1 MTALFRR
8 SLLSLAL
15 LAPVALV
22 TLPVLAQDANA
33 TGNTMTHAAE
43 SMKDSVKEG
52 AHNTADSM
60 RNAGDRMGER
70 MDAHTANAHEEEE
83 EPQALSQKERGAVVA
98 ITTAVVFLILLAI
111 LTKVAFGPI
120 AAGLKKR
127 EDKIRLDIETAEK
140 KLAEAN
146 AVLARYNQQVSGG
159 EAQVRAM
166 MAEATANAEKI
177 KASIKAQADA
187 EAAELREK
195 AKRDVQA
202 EKDAALREIQEQA
215 VYLST
220 TIAEKILKRNLNADD
235 NRDLVRSSL
244 EQLGSVSRN

>member
-1 MTALFRR
+1 MTTLLRR
-8 SLLSLAL
+8 SILSLAL
-15 LAPVALV
+15 AAPMALV
-22 TLPVLAQDANA
+22 AVPAFAQEHGNA
-33 TGNTMTHAAE
+33 ITHAAQTAKE
-43 SMKDSVKEG
+43 NVKEG
-52 AHNTADSM
+52 AHNAA
-60 RNAGDRMGER
+60 NAVRDAAHNV
-70 MDAHTANAHEEEE
+70 DAHAVAGAHDEHAGSGD
-83 EPQALSQKERGAVVA
+83 ALSPINKGLVTAL
-98 ITTAVVFLILLAI
+98 TTTVVFLLLLAI
-111 LTKVAFGPI
+111 LSKIAFGPI

-127 EDKIRLDIETAEK
+127 EDKIRDDIDTAEK

-146 AVLARYNQQVSGG
+146 AVLARYNQQVSGA
-159 EAQVRAM
+159 EAQIRAM
-166 MAEATANAEKI
+166 MTEATANAEKI

-220 TIAEKILKRNLNADD
+220 SIAEKIIKRNLSADD

-244 EQLGSVSRN
+244 EQLGTVNRN

>member
-1 MTALFRR
+1 MKTLLRR

-15 LAPVALV
+15 LAPMALASAPALAQEHGAPAHNVAEAVNKAVNEANTHTSAHGDEAARSGEALPGFKKGLV
-22 TLPVLAQDANA
+22 T
-33 TGNTMTHAAE
+33 
-43 SMKDSVKEG
+43 
-52 AHNTADSM
+52 
-60 RNAGDRMGER
+60 
-70 MDAHTANAHEEEE
+70 
-83 EPQALSQKERGAVVA
+83 AL
-98 ITTAVVFLILLAI
+98 TTTVVFLILLFI

-127 EDKIRLDIETAEK
+127 EDKIRDDIENAEK

-146 AVLARYNQQVSGG
+146 AVLAKYNQQVSGA
-159 EAQVRAM
+159 EAQVRAL

-187 EAAELREK
+187 EAVELREK
-195 AKRDVQA
+195 AKRDIQS

-220 TIAEKILKRNLNADD
+220 AIAEKVLKRNLNAED

-244 EQLGSVSRN
+244 EQLGTVNRN